1 MEKTQLD
8 KLKRRLGISDTTQD
22 DLLNDLLEDA
32 QSYFIAIT
40 GASTVDTRY
49 EFIIN
54 DVTAKLYNRKGS
66 EGMESESV
74 DGYSTSYAQDL
85 FSDYMGILE
94 RDFNL
99 SDEYRQKGRV
109 FLY

>member
-32 QSYFIAIT
+32 RSYFIAIT
-40 GASTVDTRY
+40 GASTVETRY

-85 FSDYMGILE
+85 FSDYVGILE
-94 RDFNL
+94 RDFGLN
-99 SDEYRQKGRV
+99 DEYRQKGRV

>member
-1 MEKTQLD
+1 MADTQLD
-8 KLKRRLGISDTTQD
+8 KIKRRLGILDMEQD

-40 GASTVDTRY
+40 GASTVESRY
-49 EFIIN
+49 EFIVN

-99 SDEYRQKGRV
+99 NDEYRQKGRV

>member
-8 KLKRRLGISDTTQD
+8 KIKRRLGISDTEQD
-22 DLLNDLLEDA
+22 DLLQDLLEDA

-40 GASTVDTRY
+40 GAITVDPRY
-49 EFIIN
+49 EFITN

-99 SDEYRQKGRV
+99 NDEYRQKGRV